1 MQNEIKEPECQEF
14 EKIFTEIAYLMI
26 NQQNIK
32 SDMGIKF
39 DERRFAIFL
48 LFLIKHQTWI
58 EDPSS
63 KIMNKIFVRVIR
75 ENLNMNIDETNEKKY
90 SMNWTLENFYRL
102 TKNFTTQ
109 LDVRLYLNLAQFN
122 CSIL

>member
-1 MQNEIKEPECQEF
+1 
-14 EKIFTEIAYLMI
+14 
-26 NQQNIK
+26 
-32 SDMGIKF
+32 
-39 DERRFAIFL
+39 
-48 LFLIKHQTWI
+48 
-58 EDPSS
+58 
-63 KIMNKIFVRVIR
+63 
-75 ENLNMNIDETNEKKY
+75 MNIDETNEKKY